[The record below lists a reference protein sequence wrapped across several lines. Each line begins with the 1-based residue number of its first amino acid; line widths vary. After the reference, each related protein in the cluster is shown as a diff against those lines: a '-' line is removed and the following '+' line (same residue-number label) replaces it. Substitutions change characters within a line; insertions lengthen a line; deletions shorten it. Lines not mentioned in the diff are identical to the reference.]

1 MAGEAWG
8 AFLAIGGRWS
18 GRCGWHLPGGS
29 RAAETVS
36 PARRRPGS
44 LNVTGYSS
52 AGRSYVAMA
61 DAGGVT
67 RDLSPWVERVGPL
80 GRELSPRDATGVNDG
95 APRTAAG
102 TEIAQEL
109 TLSGRW
115 DDTPGIGP
123 DAVLSGIVGRTVAV
137 EYGPAGQR
145 AGPASGVGT
154 VRVPVLSD
162 QQRGRRAGAIRGEVP
177 TGWAGG
183 AGDVVT
189 HVTAF
194 PSGTSWTPARSIR
207 SPAGAEPPAPL
218 PDRRHASRD
227 GQSASLDG

>member
-1 MAGEAWG
+1 M
-8 AFLAIGGRWS
+8 
-18 GRCGWHLPGGS
+18 
-29 RAAETVS
+29 
-36 PARRRPGS
+36 
-44 LNVTGYSS
+44 TGYSS

-102 TEIAQEL
+102 TEIAQEF

-137 EYGPAGQR
+137 EYGPAGNGPGQR
-145 AGPASGVGT
+145 RVSGGFVCLSYRISSAAGEPVRFEARFRQDGPVELGT
-154 VRVPVLSD
+154 
-162 QQRGRRAGAIRGEVP
+162 
-177 TGWAGG
+177 W
-183 AGDVVT
+183 
-189 HVTAF
+189 
-194 PSGTSWTPARSIR
+194 
-207 SPAGAEPPAPL
+207 
-218 PDRRHASRD
+218 
-227 GQSASLDG
+227 